1 MDCDVIKITDL
12 SYGYCFWVLLAG
24 YLFSV
29 ISVLISW
36 VVMILEARIIVEWLC
51 VYDIDDFELD
61 FYYLRSYVLCK
72 QGVDLDDKLLIESFS
87 C

>member
-1 MDCDVIKITDL
+1 VLGIYGFDCVLILMDCDVIKITDL

-36 VVMILEARIIVEWLC
+36 VVMILEARIIVE
-51 VYDIDDFELD
+51 
-61 FYYLRSYVLCK
+61 
-72 QGVDLDDKLLIESFS
+72 
-87 C
+87 